1 MVLCTV
7 IFVSREATS
16 MIAMWIG
23 SLSQRVSGNVLREIK
38 IFHTNLIMSG
48 RVKNGNQKFCKV
60 AWMSVKKK
68 LPVFGLIL
76 FEIGCISLRF
86 VTKFSKKEKWFT
98 NLVVVKSQNWDQ
110 FFRGDCAL
118 SDWFGSNICLGCSCW
133 SVEML
138 QWFQIKILY
147 LIYLRFKFLRCH
159 GTEPQDTLKIIIKH
173 NGRF

>member
-1 MVLCTV
+1 MVLRTV
-7 IFVSREATS
+7 IFVVREATS

-23 SLSQRVSGNVLREIK
+23 SLSRRVSSNVLREIK
-38 IFHTNLIMSG
+38 IFHTNLIMSK

-68 LPVFGLIL
+68 LPVFGLVL
-76 FEIGCISLRF
+76 FEIGCSSLRF

-98 NLVVVKSQNWDQ
+98 NLV
-110 FFRGDCAL
+110 GDKKPKLRPIFPKWLC
-118 SDWFGSNICLGCSCW
+118 SCVFGSNICLGCSCW

-147 LIYLRFKFLRCH
+147 LIYLRFKFLRCY
-159 GTEPQDTLKIIIKH
+159 GTEPQNTLKIIIK
-173 NGRF
+173 NNVRF